1 LKKFFG
7 TLGMTLGSWIMWVGL
22 FALIC
27 PFLFPI
33 PMFPELKNIFNIV
46 AFIFPLGFV
55 IRFLSMYDKDLFE
68 RLPYLIRDFFFILI
82 LVSIPTTAVPMAF
95 ALYQKEVYLTVAKGL
110 LLIAIGIVGYILL
123 NSHIRD
129 KKKNK
134 RKKQAE
140 E

>member
-1 LKKFFG
+1 MKKFFG